1 MLLPPSWCQKA
12 PQCGPRPAPGAGEK
26 DTVIRRW
33 LQGLVMSRESCVH
46 QNLIFPPK
54 IQRLPLV
61 ISPLGRSRSR
71 RAPCPCRV
79 GVLRAMGAPPR
90 ALQCSMLL
98 VHRQRVVVLEDTHGN
113 VVPFPHK
120 CLQTSE
126 LLCPAPS
133 PLAVFA
139 PARRLRLCREG
150 SRYF

>member
-79 GVLRAMGAPPR
+79 GVLRAMGAPLCLAVLDAPR
-90 ALQCSMLL
+90 SQAASGC
-98 VHRQRVVVLEDTHGN
+98 VGGHPWKRC
-113 VVPFPHK
+113 PFPHK